1 VKGQKEKLWKKLRC
15 RKRRGNTGKT
25 EVDRLDY
32 KMTYI
37 KWKYLR
43 KKNNKRRVVIYYQ
56 IIMLIG
62 PCIIVIV
69 EE

>member
-1 VKGQKEKLWKKLRC
+1 VKGQKEELWKKLIF

-25 EVDRLDY
+25 EVDRLGY

-43 KKNNKRRVVIYYQ
+43 KKNNKRRVAIYHQ
-56 IIMLIG
+56 F
-62 PCIIVIV
+62 IVTIF
-69 EE
+69 